1 VVERGRAPGRAQG
14 VAGTWPPRGAA
25 QAGGFAPS
33 GLDAWSS
40 FIERLREWVRAEAG
54 AGRLLPWVPV
64 AFGTGIAL
72 YFAAD
77 HEPVASVAVI
87 TATALCVAAFLLRR
101 QKIFPL
107 AVMIAAIA
115 AGFATA
121 TWKTKLIAHG
131 VLARPMYG
139 MSLSGFVETRDIRER
154 TDRFVLR
161 VTQMESPSPRSQVKL
176 ERVRLSVRKGTAP
189 EVGSFV
195 ELKARLQP
203 PLAPLRPGSYDFGRD
218 MFFQGI
224 GASGFVTGAIK
235 TLEPPVSGGWSLRYA
250 AFMQGLR
257 DAIDARIRTALD
269 GDKRAIAT
277 ALLTGRRDAIT
288 TPVNDAMFI
297 SGLGHVLS
305 ISGYHM
311 AVVAGV
317 VFFTVRALLALIPVL
332 TVGFPIKKWSA
343 AAALAAA
350 AFYLL
355 LSGAEVATQ
364 RSFFMTAVVLIAVL
378 VDRRAVT
385 FRTLAV
391 AAMIV
396 LVLAPEALVHPSF
409 QMSFAATLGLVAL
422 VQIGMPRLFASP
434 DNSVTAKVAMWGGRE
449 IVTLTLASLV
459 AGLATTPYA
468 AFHFHRVTPYGVLAN
483 LAAMPVVSVLVMP
496 AGLLG
501 LVAMPFGFDGL
512 FWWLMGLGIDWMIF
526 VTEWVAALPGAIGR
540 MAAFGVGPL
549 IMASGGIVLLGLL
562 RTPLRWSGAAVL
574 VLSVVWAV
582 AVPQPDILIS
592 GDGHNVGVRG
602 KDGRLHVMRI
612 AKDAFLLKE
621 WLSADADARPPAA
634 SSLSEGVSCDEAGC
648 VTQMAD
654 GAFVALALRP
664 EALTDDCEHAAL
676 LVTARQAPPACAASV
691 LPGERLRRQGALAL
705 RRTRDGFAVDAV
717 KPKGVDRPWS
727 KGSAGDAEAAETILA
742 PRPAVVPRA
751 VDATPSEA
759 DLQAEE

>member
-1 VVERGRAPGRAQG
+1 MAERGRAPGRTQG
-14 VAGTWPPRGAA
+14 IAGTWPPRSAA

-33 GLDAWSS
+33 GFGAWSALLGK
-40 FIERLREWVRAEAG
+40 IREWVRAEAG
-54 AGRLLPWVPV
+54 AGRLLPWVPI

-77 HEPVASVAVI
+77 HEPVLPVAAV
-87 TATALCVAAFLLRR
+87 TAIGLCAAAFLLRR
-101 QKIFPL
+101 QRMFAV
-107 AVMIAAIA
+107 AVMVAAVA
-115 AGFATA
+115 GGFATA
-121 TWKTKLIAHG
+121 TWKTARIAHG
-131 VLARPMYG
+131 VLARPAFSV
-139 MSLSGFVETRDIRER
+139 SLSGFVESRDIRER

-161 VTQMESPSPRSQVKL
+161 VTQLDGPRIQTNL

-189 EVGSFV
+189 AVGSFV

-203 PLAPLRPGSYDFGRD
+203 PLAPLRPGSYDFSRD

-235 TLEPPVSGGWSLRYA
+235 TVEPPVAGGLSLRYA
-250 AFMQGLR
+250 AFMQELR
-257 DAIDARIRTALD
+257 DAIDARIRTTLE

-317 VFFTVRALLALIPVL
+317 VFFAIRSLLALFPVL
-332 TVGFPIKKWSA
+332 TVAFPIKKWA
-343 AAALAAA
+343 AAGALAAA

-364 RSFFMTAVVLIAVL
+364 RSFYMTAVVLIAVM

-385 FRTLAV
+385 FRTLAL
-391 AAMIV
+391 AAMVV
-396 LVLAPEALVHPSF
+396 LTLAPEALVHPSF

-422 VQIGMPRLFASP
+422 VQIGMPRLFAAP
-434 DNSVTAKVAMWGGRE
+434 DNSAAAKVAMWGGRE

-483 LAAMPVVSVLVMP
+483 LAAMPVVSAVVMP
-496 AGLLG
+496 AGMLG
-501 LVAMPFGFDGL
+501 LAAMPFGFDGF
-512 FWWLMGLGIDWMIF
+512 FWWLMGVGIDWMIV

-540 MAAFGVGPL
+540 MAAFGTGPL
-549 IMASGGIVLLGLL
+549 IAASAGIILLGLL
-562 RTPLRWSGAAVL
+562 RTPLRWCGAAVL
-574 VLSVVWAV
+574 LLAVIWAL

-602 KDGRLHVMRI
+602 RDGQLHLMKTG
-612 AKDAFLLKE
+612 KDAFLFKE
-621 WLSADADARPPAA
+621 WLAADADARQTGDA
-634 SSLSEGVSCDEAGC
+634 SLSDGVSCDEAGC
-648 VTQMAD
+648 VAQLAD
-654 GAFVALALRP
+654 GRFVALTLRP
-664 EALTDDCEHAAL
+664 DALADDCERAAL
-676 LVTARQAPPACAASV
+676 LVTTRQAPPACAATV
-691 LPGERLRRQGALAL
+691 IDRERLRRQGAMAL
-705 RRTRDGFAVDAV
+705 RRTRDGFVVDAV
-717 KPKGVDRPWS
+717 KPKGVNRPWS
-727 KGSAGDAEAAETILA
+727 PAAAGDAETEPATPA
-742 PRPAVVPRA
+742 PRPAVPRA
-751 VDATPSEA
+751 VDATPAEA
-759 DLQAEE
+759 DVQAED